1 MQKNIF
7 SSKQDFIEEIYCED
21 ILLSI
26 IIRSKFKQE
35 GIKFFTPSDF
45 SQQLGYMNRPSGYV
59 IEPHVHKPVKRTINF
74 TKEVLF
80 IRKGKLKVD
89 FYDDKM
95 KYVESKILKDGD
107 IILLSN
113 GGHGFLMLEDTEII
127 EVKQGPYAGEIDKE
141 RFKGIN

>member
-45 SQQLGYMNRPSGYV
+45 SQQLGYMKRPSGYV

-95 KYVESKILKDGD
+95 KYVES
-107 IILLSN
+107 
-113 GGHGFLMLEDTEII
+113 
-127 EVKQGPYAGEIDKE
+127 
-141 RFKGIN
+141 

>member
-7 SSKQDFIEEIYCED
+7 SIKQDFIEEIYCED